1 MPVTASEYAAL
12 AYAAYGPAEGGDVD
26 DKIYEFSDGKIEK
39 GTFELLES
47 TNEFIV
53 VRKVSTGETVLS
65 VKGTTVSNA
74 RDLVSDAVILFGAQG
89 SDPRLYDLI
98 NTVRKY
104 KKTGV
109 DISVTGHSLGGSLA
123 AHLAKNENVMGVVF
137 NMGAGFGEILPTNI
151 ASDMASGSNTDNVI
165 NFYAKGDPLSWL
177 ALPFGR
183 YTSFEIDMPENPAL
197 AHLMNSFK
205 GLDDDKYQKSIDGR
219 AKITRDYRGTH
230 PDDKVDDYS
239 MKEKVRRAVLD
250 YATYRASKEAM
261 VEMFRRVSSGG
272 LKGWTVAQIAALK
285 LKIYQL
291 KDKLNAMRYA
301 LKARD
306 LQGAIQAGVE
316 IHTEFAHVL
325 DDVQNIPSQ
334 FNDALKGMGED
345 FRSVDVDIDDP
356 ASQSLQDFFDD
367 DENDIFYDIDEPPF
381 DIGEYMPGD
390 KLPDGS
396 YAYDDDW
403 ADPYTEGDNGE
414 GVGIDWENMGG
425 GQGEGVGEGIGD
437 DVGVDI
443 GEGVVDMGDGVG
455 DNGEGMGIDWENK
468 KAVWEGIGDDVGVD
482 IGEGVLEGVGV
493 EVGGEV
499 VSAISAEVVLGLVS
513 ACAEIL
519 NGLLLLVSVGFI
531 IYDIWDWTRQNDEY
545 TKLQVNVDARSR
557 EYDGRMNIAA
567 KKANVTIPPLP
578 KPYSLGRIYIYG
590 QYQYPTIPW
599 DFAELIGGIALPY
612 LEMRGNNPG
621 LSYKPSGVYS
631 GGEYANELSAI
642 MTLAWELHPSFPFII
657 GDMTVRDSY
666 MQLFT
671 NKDNVHVQRFIT
683 SHKRADM
690 LSGMVTEDEFSGD
703 MAVSQFVK
711 LYKEYSEWSQETF
724 KDKFIESYKAWLTN
738 THIEH
743 GVNDNDA
750 LDWLNS
756 RLKKLKDYIEDN
768 PIHPQSYDDAVNG
781 IEALDE
787 LVVYVE
793 GYVRVSTYLKKP
805 FSQKGLNAVL
815 NAVSGLRSALIS
827 TVNTLNHTSI
837 PIWVSA
843 MNDFVGKYDHNL
855 LQKGFDLV
863 MSDPSVMLQY
873 ITSGV
878 DLGHF
883 QTYLSIGAHGIMNT
897 NATTVADYNSKKG
910 LIDRQLS
917 VDKYDLTMYYQSG
930 GKPVGDSE
938 SMDEFNTRF
947 LEWRRKAASVDVV
960 HEHVTHITQPPVDP
974 SEPPASWGVD
984 IPTGV
989 CKDVSVKRK
998 FDFMSATI

>member
-1 MPVTASEYAAL
+1 ML
-12 AYAAYGPAEGGDVD
+12 
-26 DKIYEFSDGKIEK
+26 
-39 GTFELLES
+39 
-47 TNEFIV
+47 
-53 VRKVSTGETVLS
+53 
-65 VKGTTVSNA
+65 
-74 RDLVSDAVILFGAQG
+74 
-89 SDPRLYDLI
+89 
-98 NTVRKY
+98 
-104 KKTGV
+104 
-109 DISVTGHSLGGSLA
+109 
-123 AHLAKNENVMGVVF
+123 
-137 NMGAGFGEILPTNI
+137 
-151 ASDMASGSNTDNVI
+151 
-165 NFYAKGDPLSWL
+165 
-177 ALPFGR
+177 
-183 YTSFEIDMPENPAL
+183 
-197 AHLMNSFK
+197 
-205 GLDDDKYQKSIDGR
+205 
-219 AKITRDYRGTH
+219 
-230 PDDKVDDYS
+230 
-239 MKEKVRRAVLD
+239 
-250 YATYRASKEAM
+250 
-261 VEMFRRVSSGG
+261 
-272 LKGWTVAQIAALK
+272 
-285 LKIYQL
+285 
-291 KDKLNAMRYA
+291 
-301 LKARD
+301 
-306 LQGAIQAGVE
+306 
-316 IHTEFAHVL
+316 
-325 DDVQNIPSQ
+325 
-334 FNDALKGMGED
+334 
-345 FRSVDVDIDDP
+345 
-356 ASQSLQDFFDD
+356 
-367 DENDIFYDIDEPPF
+367 
-381 DIGEYMPGD
+381 
-390 KLPDGS
+390 
-396 YAYDDDW
+396 
-403 ADPYTEGDNGE
+403 
-414 GVGIDWENMGG
+414 
-425 GQGEGVGEGIGD
+425 EGIGD
-437 DVGVDI
+437 NVGVDI
-443 GEGVVDMGDGVG
+443 GDGVGGGIGEGVVESVPGD
-455 DNGEGMGIDWENK
+455 
-468 KAVWEGIGDDVGVD
+468 
-482 IGEGVLEGVGV
+482 VLEGVGV

-499 VSAISAEVVLGLVS
+499 VSAITVDVVLGLVS

-519 NGLLLLVSVGFI
+519 NGLLLLVGVGFI
-531 IYDIWDWTRQNDEY
+531 VYDIWDWTRKNDEY
-545 TKLQVNVDARSR
+545 TKLQVTVDARSR

-578 KPYSLGRIYIYG
+578 KPYSMGRIYIYG
-590 QYQYPTIPW
+590 QYRYPTIPW
-599 DFAELIGGIALPY
+599 DFAELLGGVALPY

-621 LSYKPSGVYS
+621 LSYKPGGVYS

-642 MTLAWELHPSFPFII
+642 MTLAWELHPSFPFTI

-690 LSGMVTEDEFSGD
+690 LSGMVTEDEFSDD
-703 MAVSQFVK
+703 MTVSQFVK

-738 THIEH
+738 THTEH
-743 GVNDNDA
+743 GVKDNDA

-837 PIWVSA
+837 STWVSV

-855 LQKGFDLV
+855 LQKGFDFV

-897 NATTVADYNSKKG
+897 NVTTVADYNSKKG

-917 VDKYDLTMYYQSG
+917 VGKYDLTMYYQSG

-947 LEWRRKAASVDVV
+947 LEWRRKAASIDVV
-960 HEHVTHITQPPVDP
+960 HEHVTHTTQPPVDP
-974 SEPPASWGVD
+974 LEPPASWGVD